1 MLLIQNHDM
10 RIVGAER
17 TFTSST
23 QAVGQAYKSRADTC
37 DRKMEKEIE
46 EGPVSE
52 SESH

>member
-1 MLLIQNHDM
+1 MAPYLKPRHEYTYDI
-10 RIVGAER
+10 
-17 TFTSST
+17 